1 MDLLP
6 RDPSDPWPT
15 QITNDVDAFR
25 QETLRKEINAK
36 RERAVK
42 AFQRP
47 WLLEMEQQLH
57 ECTALLQQRDLDHE
71 RRRSMEAY
79 RKVLQDKLKNFH
91 RNAGTINCEFA
102 LEQRKR
108 WCIAQG
114 LLRKNDRRLVV
125 SLFQTLP
132 TEDDGESL
140 ASASS
145 QGNVEVAPVQD
156 NIREDDLGSDS
167 EESMFITPVP
177 NRSGALGNTSNKLES
192 TNATSKRRRG
202 LSRSQ
207 RETKRVCQTN
217 TINKYFLSQK

>member
-1 MDLLP
+1 MDPLP
-6 RDPSDPWPT
+6 RNPSDPWPT

-47 WLLEMEQQLH
+47 WLLETEQQLH

-108 WCIAQG
+108 WCVAQG
-114 LLRKNDRRLVV
+114 LLRKDDRRLVV

-140 ASASS
+140 ALPSS
-145 QGNVEVAPVQD
+145 QGNVEVVPVQD

-167 EESMFITPVP
+167 EESMFITPLP

-192 TNATSKRRRG
+192 TNATSKRRKG

-207 RETKRVCQTN
+207 REIKRVC
-217 TINKYFLSQK
+217 

>member
-1 MDLLP
+1 
-6 RDPSDPWPT
+6 
-15 QITNDVDAFR
+15 
-25 QETLRKEINAK
+25 
-36 RERAVK
+36 
-42 AFQRP
+42 
-47 WLLEMEQQLH
+47 
-57 ECTALLQQRDLDHE
+57 
-71 RRRSMEAY
+71 MEAY
-79 RKVLQDKLKNFH
+79 REVLQDKLKNVH

-108 WCIAQG
+108 WCVAQG
-114 LLRKNDRRLVV
+114 LLRKDDRRLVV

-192 TNATSKRRRG
+192 TNATSKRRKG

-207 RETKRVCQTN
+207 RETKRVCETN
-217 TINKYFLSQK
+217 TISKYFLSQK